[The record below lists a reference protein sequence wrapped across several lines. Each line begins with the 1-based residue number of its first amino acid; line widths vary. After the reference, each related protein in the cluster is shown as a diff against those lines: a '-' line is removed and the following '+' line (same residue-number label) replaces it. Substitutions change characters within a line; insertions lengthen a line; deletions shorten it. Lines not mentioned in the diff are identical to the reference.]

1 MNAASGKRIG
11 LEALLSRVTKYV
23 QARAFSDDAPLRAEV
38 FSLEQ
43 LVHHAK
49 TLAEN
54 HLVVTQRGSNQ
65 LLARLGENEQILRAY
80 NRATQAVDQTRRVTH
95 AAEWL
100 LDNFYLIEEQ
110 IQMARRHLPRGYSR
124 ELPRL
129 LSGPSA
135 RLPRVYDLVLELISH
150 VDAQIDAEPLR
161 AFIAA
166 YQTVSALKL
175 GELWAIPI
183 MLRLALIENLR
194 RVTSRL
200 MIARHDRDLADLWV
214 ERLQEMTEKNPSHLV
229 VVVADMAQST
239 LPLSSAFVAEFSQ
252 RLSRQSPVMHLA
264 RTWLE
269 QRLTDQGLLIDQ
281 LVQFESQ
288 NQAADQV
295 SVSHT
300 INSLRLLSS
309 LDWREFVEAMSQ
321 VDQTLRLDPA
331 GVYGSMDFFTRDR
344 YRHSVETIARHSRLL
359 ESEVAK
365 KAIQLAEASA
375 REKGIQDRTAHVGF
389 YLIDKGLAA
398 LERAAGTHH
407 PRQTAIERR
416 IHQFPLAFYAGGVL
430 LLTALGTFGFIQQ
443 ARALEVQG
451 WKLALCTLVVL
462 LCSSQLAVSLMNWL
476 SIFLVKP
483 CLLPRMDYSAGIAAE
498 CRTMVVVPTML
509 TNSGAVARLIESLEI
524 QYLANRD
531 KHLYFALLTDFQ
543 DATEETQP
551 LDKSLLRLARG
562 GIEMLNA
569 KYQSDRPSIFF
580 LFHRPRRWN
589 KVEARW
595 MGYERKRGKLT
606 EFNALLRGGSRN
618 CFSEV
623 VGDASI
629 LPDIRFVITLDT
641 DTQLPRD
648 AARQLVGTI
657 AHPLNRPQFDSVK
670 GVVTEGYSI
679 LQPRVG
685 VSLPSAGRSWF
696 VKLFAGDVGIDPYTR
711 AVSDVYQDVFQ
722 EGSFIGKGIYDVDA
736 FQQAVAGRFPENTV
750 LSHDLIESCHARSAL
765 VSDVELYEEYPSR
778 YNTDINRRHRW
789 IRGDWQIA
797 QWLLPRV
804 PGPDARRIANPLS
817 GLSQWKILDNL
828 RRSLVPAALLLLLL
842 GNWMLLPALGFTGPL
857 LILLIITLPTCL
869 SAAVELLRK
878 PQDVSPM
885 LHLRGLL
892 GSSGRQLGQALLT
905 FVFLPYDAFISLDAI
920 GRTLVRL
927 LCTRKRLL
935 EWQTASDAERTARS
949 DLAGFYAT
957 MWIAPAVALASGV
970 FLAVTQ
976 PSLFPLTVP
985 ILCLWLAS
993 PWIAWRISQ
1002 PIEPSALPQSK
1013 PRQLAFLRR
1022 TARKT
1027 WRFFET
1033 FVTAQ
1038 ENWLPPDNFQE
1049 EPVPV
1054 VASRT
1059 SPTNMG
1065 LALLAN
1071 LAAYDFGY
1079 LSVGQLLQRTKDAL
1093 GAMQRLERYRGHFF
1107 NWYDTRTLT
1116 PLLPLYVSSVDS
1128 GNLAGHLLTL
1138 GPGLAELPA
1147 QPLLGPQVFGGLS
1160 DTVGILRELTGR
1172 SSELEQLKA
1181 ELAQPTSTL
1190 RAGVDL
1196 LQRATARAAALAVA
1210 LEPGAGEELKWWT
1223 QTLLRNCQEHLEDL
1237 LSFAP
1242 WLTLAPAS
1250 AGQVSGKLVQLDQMP
1265 SLRQV
1270 AELDQSLC
1278 PLIETAL
1285 EALAVEPASARKL
1298 EEEAGLAQWLRSLRE
1313 ASSRA
1318 RQRILAL
1325 EALVRQTTEM
1335 AEMDFSLV
1343 FDPTRK
1349 LFSIGFN
1356 VAENRCDASFYDLL
1370 ASEARL
1376 CSYVAISQG
1385 QVPQEHWFSLGRL
1398 LVALRGD
1405 PVLASWSGSMFEYL
1419 MPLLVMPNYENTL
1432 LDQTCKG
1439 AVRQQIKYGQLR
1451 GVPWGISESG
1461 YNRTDVHLNYQY
1473 RAFGVPGL
1481 GLKRGLA
1488 EDLVIAPYATA
1499 MALMVAPR
1507 EACNNLEELA
1517 AEGRQGLF
1525 GFYEAVDYT
1534 PSRLPPGRSSV
1545 TIRSFMAHHQGMSLL
1560 ALAYRVLDGPMQ
1572 RRFMSCPSFRA
1583 ADLLLQERVPHTT
1596 AKVLCEDYELI
1607 KSRKFADDGEG
1618 LMRVFADPNL
1628 HAPEV
1633 HLLSNGRYHVVVSN
1647 AGGGY
1652 SRWRD
1657 LAVTRWRE
1665 DATRDCWGTFI
1676 YLRDLATGEFWSA
1689 AHQPCGCATE
1699 RCEAIF
1705 TQARAEFRQHHA
1717 GLEIHTD
1724 ICVSPEDDVELR
1736 RVTLTNHSQAPRV
1749 IEVTSYAEVVLAL
1762 PAADLSHP
1770 AFSNLFVQ
1778 TEFLRPRPAVLCS
1791 RRPRAE
1797 GEKPPWL
1804 LNFMVGQG
1812 GQQGEVSCE
1821 TDRARFIGRGRNLA
1835 EPAALQSISPLSNTT
1850 GSVLDPISSLRRT
1863 VTLAPH
1869 ETARIDLVMGMAE
1882 TRDAA
1887 LALVEKYYNPRMADR
1902 ALDLAWTHSQVTLRH
1917 LNASEADAQRYA
1929 RLASPLIYAN
1939 PDHRAAP
1946 SVLLNNRRGQSGL
1959 WGYGI
1964 SGDAPIVLLRVSDS
1978 ARIELVQQL
1987 LQAHS
1992 YWRMKGL
1999 PVDLVIL
2006 NEDVSV
2012 YRQPL
2017 QDQILRLIASGIE
2030 DQMLDKP
2037 GGIFVRR
2044 LEQISSED
2052 RLLLQSVAR
2061 LVLADEN
2068 GTLIEQLER
2077 PGLPKPILPLLRP
2090 VRSPPCDAPEPL
2102 TQRDLIFHN
2111 GLGGFTRDGREYVI
2125 TLSADQVTPAPWV
2138 NVLANPYFGTVISE
2152 SGSAYTWVE
2161 NCHEFRLTP
2170 WSNDPVTDVT
2180 GEAFYIR
2187 DEQTGQFWSPT
2198 PLPARGATPYVIRHG
2213 FGYSVFE
2220 HTENG
2225 IASELTI
2232 YVAMDA
2238 PVKFAVLKLRN
2249 LSGRPRRLS
2258 VTGYWEWVLGELRHK
2273 SLLHVQT
2280 ELDPKTG
2287 ALLARNP
2294 FNTEF
2299 AERIAFVDVSDSKR
2313 TFTGDRREFLGRN
2326 GSLSNPAALKRT
2338 RLSGRTGA
2346 GLDPCAALQ
2355 ATFDLTA
2362 GQQQETTFRLG
2373 VGRSVADVQTLI
2385 RRFRPPEASH
2395 AAIEGVWQYWNRTL
2409 GAVQVETPDPSV
2421 NVMANGWLLYQTMSG
2436 RLWARTGFYQSGGAF
2451 GFRDQLQDVM
2461 ALVHAEPALT
2471 REHLLR
2477 AAAHQFREGDV
2488 QHWWHPPSNRGVR
2501 THCSDDYLWL
2511 PYATCRYVACVA
2523 DTGVL
2528 DESVPFLEG
2537 RPLKPDE
2544 ESYYDLPN
2552 RSETSASLY
2561 EHCVRAIERGL
2572 KFGQHG
2578 LPLMGGGDWN
2588 DGMNLVGKDGSGE
2601 SVWLGF
2607 FLYDVLIQ
2615 FAELAR
2621 RRNDIAFA
2629 ERCLAQAYQ
2638 LQQNIEQNAWDGQW
2652 YRRAYF
2658 DNGQPLGSSTNPECQ
2673 IDSLPQSWS
2682 VISRTGNAQRS
2693 RQAMQ
2698 AVDQRLVRRD
2708 AGLIQLFDPPFDHSS
2723 LNPGY
2728 IKAYIPGV
2736 RENGGQYTHGAIW
2749 ATMAFAL
2756 LGEHEQAWDLFSLL
2770 NPVHHS
2776 ATASQI
2782 ATYKVEPYVVAADVY
2797 AIAPHTGR
2805 GGWTWYTGSAGWM
2818 YRLLLETL
2826 LGINLEGDQ
2835 LRLTPNL
2842 PGTWST
2848 FTLHYRYRQTPYHI
2862 RITRLPVTSP
2872 GGSQLSLDGQELA
2885 GNTISLID
2893 DHRDHSVELQIG
2905 ENHLPQSKP
2914 RLVLGAIAP

>member
-1 MNAASGKRIG
+1 M
-11 LEALLSRVTKYV
+11 LSRVAEHVTP
-23 QARAFSDDAPLRAEV
+23 RTPTNEPPLRGEV
-38 FSLEQ
+38 FNLEQ

-49 TLAEN
+49 ALAEN
-54 HLVVTQRGSNQ
+54 QPVITQRGSNR
-65 LLARLGENEQILRAY
+65 LLARLGENEQILRVY

-129 LSGPSA
+129 TSGPSA
-135 RLPRVYDLVLELISH
+135 GLPRVYDLALELISH

-166 YQTVSALKL
+166 YQTVSSLKL

-200 MIARHDRDLADLWV
+200 MIARHDRNLADLWV
-214 ERLQEMTEKNPSHLV
+214 ARLQEMAENNPAHLV

-239 LPLSSAFVAEFSQ
+239 IPLSSAFVAEFSQ
-252 RLSRQSPVMHLA
+252 RLSRQGPAMHLA

-269 QRLTDQGLLIDQ
+269 QRLTDQGLSIEQ
-281 LVQFESQ
+281 LVQIESQ

-300 INSLRLLSS
+300 INSLRLLGA

-321 VDQTLRLDPA
+321 VEQTLRLDPA
-331 GVYGSMDFFTRDR
+331 GVYENMDFLTRDR
-344 YRHSVETIARHSRLL
+344 YRHSVEAIASQSQLP

-389 YLIDKGLAA
+389 YLIDKGRTTLESAA
-398 LERAAGTHH
+398 VV
-407 PRQTAIERR
+407 RQPWPTAIERR
-416 IHQFPLAFYAGGVL
+416 IHHFPLGFYVGGVL
-430 LLTALGTFGFIQQ
+430 VLTALGTLGLIQQ

-451 WKLALCTLVVL
+451 WKLAFFTLVLL
-462 LCSSQLAVSLMNWL
+462 LCSSQLAVALMNWVAT
-476 SIFLVKP
+476 ILVKP
-483 CLLPRMDYSAGIAAE
+483 RLLPRLDYSAGIAIE
-498 CRTMVVVPTML
+498 SRTMVVVPTLL
-509 TNSGAVARLIESLEI
+509 TSPGTVARLVESLEI
-524 QYLANRD
+524 HYLSNRD

-543 DATEETQP
+543 DAPEETRP
-551 LDKSLLRLARG
+551 DDASLVRLARVG
-562 GIEMLNA
+562 VEMLNA

-589 KVEARW
+589 KIEGQW

-606 EFNALLRGGSRN
+606 EFNALLRGGSRD
-618 CFSEV
+618 CFAEI
-623 VGDASI
+623 VGDTSILASI
-629 LPDIRFVITLDT
+629 KFVITLDT
-641 DTQLPRD
+641 DTQLPREV
-648 AARQLVGTI
+648 ARQLAGTM
-657 AHPLNRPQFDSVK
+657 AHPLNRPQLDPVK
-670 GVVTEGYSI
+670 GVVTEGYGI

-685 VSLPSAGRSWF
+685 VSLPSASRSWF

-711 AVSDVYQDVFQ
+711 AVSDVYQDVFH

-736 FQQAVAGRFPENTV
+736 FQQAVAGRFPENAV

-765 VSDVELYEEYPSR
+765 VSDVEVYEEYPSR
-778 YNTDINRRHRW
+778 YNTDMTRRHRW

-817 GLSQWKILDNL
+817 GLSLWKIFDNL

-842 GNWMLLPALGFTGPL
+842 GNWVLLPGVGGAGPL
-857 LILLIITLPTCL
+857 LVLWIITLPAWL
-869 SAAVELLRK
+869 SLAVELFRK
-878 PQDVSPM
+878 PREVSVE
-885 LHLRGLL
+885 LHLRGLI
-892 GSSGRQLGQALLT
+892 GSAGCQLGQALLT
-905 FVFLPYDAFISLDAI
+905 LVFLPYDAYISLDAI

-927 LCTRKRLL
+927 LFTRKRLL
-935 EWQTASDAERTARS
+935 EWQTSSEAERTV
-949 DLAGFYAT
+949 LNGPAGFYAT
-957 MWIAPAVALASGV
+957 MWISPVVSLTCGFYLA
-970 FLAVTQ
+970 FMQ
-976 PSLFPLTVP
+976 PSQLPLAGL
-985 ILCLWLAS
+985 ILVLWLLS

-1002 PIEPSALPQSK
+1002 PIEPSTGPELRLK
-1013 PRQLAFLRR
+1013 ELAFLRR

-1038 ENWLPPDNFQE
+1038 EHWLPPDNFQE
-1049 EPVPV
+1049 EPVLA

-1071 LAAYDFGY
+1071 LAACDFGY
-1079 LSVGQLLQRTKDAL
+1079 LSVGQLLRRTQDAL
-1093 GAMQRLERYRGHFF
+1093 GTMQGLERYRGHFF
-1107 NWYDTRTLT
+1107 NWYDTRTLK
-1116 PLLPLYVSSVDS
+1116 PLVPHYVSSVDS

-1138 GPGLAELPA
+1138 SPGLAELQA
-1147 QPLLGPQVFGGLS
+1147 QPILPPQIFAGLA
-1160 DTVGILRELTGR
+1160 DTVGIVRGLTGK
-1172 SSELEQLKA
+1172 SPELDRLEA
-1181 ELAQPTSTL
+1181 ELSVVPSTL
-1190 RAGVDL
+1190 RAGFDL
-1196 LQRATARAAALAVA
+1196 LQRVSARATGMAGALG
-1210 LEPGAGEELKWWT
+1210 EGAGEELIWWT
-1223 QTLLRNCQEHLEDL
+1223 QALERNCRDHLEDL
-1237 LSFAP
+1237 LLLAP
-1242 WLTLAPAS
+1242 WLTLPPDS
-1250 AGQVSGKLVQLDQMP
+1250 AGRASGNLAQLDQAP
-1265 SLRQV
+1265 TLRQV
-1270 AELDQSLC
+1270 SELDRSLC
-1278 PLIETAL
+1278 PSL
-1285 EALAVEPASARKL
+1285 EAALQALSVEPASSGKS
-1298 EEEAGLAQWLRSLRE
+1298 EQEASLTQWLHFLRE

-1318 RQRILAL
+1318 SERILAL
-1325 EALVRQTTEM
+1325 ETLTRQAAEM
-1335 AEMDFSLV
+1335 AEMDFSFL
-1343 FDPTRK
+1343 FDSARE
-1349 LFSIGFN
+1349 LLSIGYN
-1356 VAENRCDASFYDLL
+1356 VTERRADASFYDLL

-1376 CSYVAISQG
+1376 GSYVVIAQG
-1385 QVPQEHWFSLGRL
+1385 QVAQEHWFKLGRL
-1398 LVALRGD
+1398 LVSLRGE

-1432 LDQTCKG
+1432 LGQTYKG
-1439 AVRQQIKYGQLR
+1439 AVRQQIAYGQLR
-1451 GVPWGISESG
+1451 GVPWGMSESG

-1507 EACNNLEELA
+1507 EACDNLALLA
-1517 AEGRQGLF
+1517 AEGREGAY

-1534 PSRLPPGRSSV
+1534 PSRLPPGQSSV

-1560 ALAYRVLDGPMQ
+1560 ALAYRLLDRPMQ
-1572 RRFMSCPSFRA
+1572 RRFLSCPAFRA
-1583 ADLLLQERVPHTT
+1583 TDLLLQERVPNTT
-1596 AKVLCEDYELI
+1596 AKVLSEDYELVT
-1607 KSRKFADDGEG
+1607 SRKFADDGEG
-1618 LMRVFADPNL
+1618 LMRVFTDPDL
-1628 HAPEV
+1628 QAPEV
-1633 HLLSNGRYHVVVSN
+1633 HLLSNGSYHVMVSN

-1676 YLRDLATGEFWSA
+1676 YLRDVATGEFWSA
-1689 AHQPCGCATE
+1689 AHQPCQRATKC
-1699 RCEAIF
+1699 CEAIF
-1705 TQARAEFRQHHA
+1705 TQARAEFRQLHA
-1717 GLEIHTD
+1717 GMEIHTE
-1724 ICVSPEDDVELR
+1724 ISVSPEDDVELR
-1736 RVTLTNHSQAPRV
+1736 RVTLTNHSHAQRV
-1749 IEVTSYAEVVLAL
+1749 IELTSYAEVVLAL
-1762 PAADLSHP
+1762 PAADASHP

-1778 TEFLRPRPAVLCS
+1778 TEFLRPRPAVLCT
-1791 RRPRAE
+1791 RRPRAQ

-1812 GQQGEVSCE
+1812 GEQGEVSCE
-1821 TDRARFIGRGRNLA
+1821 TDRARFIGRGRTLA
-1835 EPAALQSISPLSNTT
+1835 DPAALQTISPLSNST
-1850 GSVLDPISSLRRT
+1850 GSVLDPISSLRR
-1863 VTLAPH
+1863 VVILAPH

-1882 TRDAA
+1882 SRDAA

-1917 LNASEADAQRYA
+1917 LNASEADAQLYA

-1939 PDHRAAP
+1939 PLRRATP

-1964 SGDAPIVLLRVSDS
+1964 SGDAPIVLLRISDS
-1978 ARIELVQQL
+1978 ARMEIVQQL

-2017 QDQILRLIASGIE
+2017 QDQILSLIASGME
-2030 DQMLDKP
+2030 AQMLDKP

-2044 LEQISSED
+2044 LEQVSSED
-2052 RLLLQSVAR
+2052 RVLLQSVAR

-2068 GTLIEQLER
+2068 GTLTEQLER
-2077 PGLPKPILPLLRP
+2077 PGLTEPIIPSLTPS
-2090 VRSPPCDAPEPL
+2090 RSPQRVTPERLP
-2102 TQRDLIFHN
+2102 QRDLLFDN
-2111 GLGGFTRDGREYVI
+2111 GLGGFTRDGREYII
-2125 TLSADQVTPAPWV
+2125 TLSADQATPAPWV
-2138 NVLANPYFGTVISE
+2138 NVLANPYFGTLVSE

-2170 WSNDPVTDVT
+2170 WNNDPVTDLT

-2213 FGYSVFE
+2213 FGYTVFE

-2225 IASELTI
+2225 IASELTV

-2249 LSGRPRRLS
+2249 VSGRPRRLT
-2258 VTGYWEWVLGELRHK
+2258 VTGYWEWVLGDLRHK

-2280 ELDPKTG
+2280 EGDPKTG

-2299 AERIAFVDVSDSKR
+2299 AERTAFVDVSDPKR
-2313 TFTGDRREFLGRN
+2313 TVTGDRREFLGRN
-2326 GSLSNPAALKRT
+2326 GSLSNPAALRQT
-2338 RLSGRTGA
+2338 RLSGKTGA
-2346 GLDPCAALQ
+2346 GLDPCAAVQVTL
-2355 ATFDLTA
+2355 DLPA
-2362 GQQQETTFRLG
+2362 GQQRETSFRLG
-2373 VGRSVADVQTLI
+2373 VGRSLADVQTLI
-2385 RRFRPPEASH
+2385 RRFRPPEATRG
-2395 AAIEGVWQYWNRTL
+2395 ALEGVWQYWTRTL

-2421 NVMANGWLLYQTMSG
+2421 NVMANGWLLYQTLSG

-2488 QHWWHPPSNRGVR
+2488 QHWWHPPTSRGVR

-2537 RPLKPDE
+2537 RPLKPEE

-2552 RSETSASLY
+2552 RSESSATLY
-2561 EHCVRAIERGL
+2561 QHCVCAIERGL

-2578 LPLMGGGDWN
+2578 LPLIGCGDWN
-2588 DGMNLVGKDGSGE
+2588 DGMNLVGKEGRGE

-2607 FLYDVLIQ
+2607 FLYDVLTQ

-2621 RRNDIAFA
+2621 RRNDTAFA
-2629 ERCLAQAYQ
+2629 EHCLAQAHQ
-2638 LQQNIEQNAWDGQW
+2638 LQQNIEQQAWDGQW

-2658 DNGQPLGSSTNPECQ
+2658 DNGEPLGSRTNPECQ

-2682 VISRTGNAQRS
+2682 IISRAGNPERA
-2693 RQAMQ
+2693 RQAMR
-2698 AVDQRLVRRD
+2698 AVDAHLIRRD
-2708 AGLIQLFDPPFDHSS
+2708 VGLIQLFDPPFDHSS

-2728 IKAYIPGV
+2728 IKGYIPGV

-2749 ATMAFAL
+2749 TTMAFAL
-2756 LGEHEQAWDLFSLL
+2756 TGDADRAWELFALL

-2776 ATASQI
+2776 ATPSQV

-2797 AIAPHTGR
+2797 AVAPHTGR

-2826 LGINLEGDQ
+2826 LGVNLEGNQ
-2835 LRLTPNL
+2835 LRLTPSL
-2842 PGTWST
+2842 PGTWT
-2848 FTLHYRYRQTPYHI
+2848 AFTLHYRYRQTSYHI
-2862 RITRLPVTSP
+2862 RIAKLTGAPA
-2872 GGSQLSLDGQELA
+2872 GESQLTLDGQSLA
-2885 GNTISLID
+2885 GNIIPLLD
-2893 DHRDHSVELQIG
+2893 DHRDHSVELQV
-2905 ENHLPQSKP
+2905 S
-2914 RLVLGAIAP
+2914 

>member
-1 MNAASGKRIG
+1 
-11 LEALLSRVTKYV
+11 VTKYV
-23 QARAFSDDAPLRAEV
+23 QSHAVPDEAPLRAEV

-49 TLAEN
+49 SLAEN
-54 HLVVTQRGSNQ
+54 HPVVTHRGSNR

-129 LSGPSA
+129 RSGLSAG
-135 RLPRVYDLVLELISH
+135 LPRVYDLALELISH
-150 VDAQIDAEPLR
+150 VDAQMDAEPLR

-194 RVTSRL
+194 RVTTRL

-214 ERLQEMTEKNPSHLV
+214 QRLQEMAEKRPAHLV

-252 RLSRQSPVMHLA
+252 RLSHQSPAMHLA

-269 QRLTDQGLLIDQ
+269 HRLTDQGLSIEQ
-281 LVQFESQ
+281 LVRLESQ

-300 INSLRLLSS
+300 INSLRFLGAM
-309 LDWREFVEAMSQ
+309 DWREFVEAMSQ
-321 VDQTLRLDPA
+321 VDQALRLDPA
-331 GVYGSMDFFTRDR
+331 GVYAKMDFFTRDR
-344 YRHSVETIARHSRLL
+344 YRHSVETISRHGRLGEL
-359 ESEVAK
+359 AVAQQ
-365 KAIQLAEASA
+365 AIQLAETSA
-375 REKGIQDRTAHVGF
+375 REKGIQHRTAHVGF
-389 YLIDKGLAA
+389 YLIDKGLGA
-398 LERAAGTHH
+398 LEQAAEMRRPWH
-407 PRQTAIERR
+407 TAIERC
-416 IHQFPLAFYAGGVL
+416 IHRFPLAFYAGGAWSLTAVATLGL
-430 LLTALGTFGFIQQ
+430 LLPAW
-443 ARALEVQG
+443 ALEVPG
-451 WKLALCTLVVL
+451 WKLAFFAFVLL
-462 LCSSQLAVSLMNWL
+462 LCSSQLAVALMNWL
-476 SIFLVKP
+476 STFLVKP
-483 CLLPRMDYSAGIAAE
+483 RLLPRLDYSAGIAPE
-498 CRTMVVVPTML
+498 CQTLVVVPTML
-509 TNSGAVARLIESLEI
+509 TSSGTVARLVESLEI
-524 QYLANRD
+524 HYLANRD

-543 DATEETQP
+543 DAPEETQP
-551 LDKSLLRLARG
+551 GDTQLLQRARA

-569 KYQSDRPSIFF
+569 KYQPDRSGIFF
-580 LFHRPRRWN
+580 LFHRPRRRN
-589 KVEARW
+589 QIEGRW

-606 EFNALLRGGSRN
+606 EFNALLRGGSRD
-618 CFSEV
+618 CFSEI
-623 VGDASI
+623 VGDTLI
-629 LPDIRFVITLDT
+629 LPATRFVITLDT

-648 AARQLVGTI
+648 AARQLAGTM
-657 AHPLNRPQFDSVK
+657 AHPLNRPQFDSAK

-685 VSLPSAGRSWF
+685 VSLPSASRSWF

-736 FQQAVAGRFPENTV
+736 FQQAVAGRFPENSV
-750 LSHDLIESCHARSAL
+750 LSHDLIEACHARSAL

-842 GNWMLLPALGFTGPL
+842 GNWLLLPELGAAGPL
-857 LILLIITLPTCL
+857 LVLAIITLPAWL
-869 SAAVELLRK
+869 SATVEIFRK
-878 PQDVSPM
+878 PREISLR
-885 LHLRGLL
+885 LHLRALV
-892 GSSGRQLGQALLT
+892 GSSGRQLGQSLLT
-905 FVFLPYDAFISLDAI
+905 LVFLPYDAFISLDAV

-927 LCTRKRLL
+927 LFTRKRLL

-949 DLAGFYAT
+949 GPAGFYAT
-957 MWIAPAVALASGV
+957 MWIAPAMAVAGGC
-970 FLAVTQ
+970 FLAITQ
-976 PSLFPLTVP
+976 PAQLPLAAL
-985 ILCLWLAS
+985 ILVLWLVS

-1002 PIEPSALPQSK
+1002 PIESSAAPELK
-1013 PRQLAFLRR
+1013 PRQLAFLRQ

-1049 EPVPV
+1049 EPIPV
-1054 VASRT
+1054 LASRT

-1071 LAAYDFGY
+1071 LAACDFGY
-1079 LSVGQLLQRTKDAL
+1079 LPVGQLLQRTQDAL
-1093 GAMQRLERYRGHFF
+1093 SVMQRLERYRGHFL
-1107 NWYDTRTLT
+1107 NWYNTRTLK

-1138 GPGLAELPA
+1138 APGLAELKA
-1147 QPLLGPQVFGGLS
+1147 QPILTPQVFAGLS
-1160 DTVGILRELTGR
+1160 DTLRILHGLSGR
-1172 SSELEQLKA
+1172 SSTLDRLLA
-1181 ELAQPTSTL
+1181 ELAQPPSTL
-1190 RAGVDL
+1190 RAGFES
-1196 LQRATARAAALAVA
+1196 LQRAAAGAAAWVA
-1210 LEPGAGEELKWWT
+1210 ALQAGAGDELKWWA
-1223 QTLLRNCQEHLEDL
+1223 QALERNCRDHLEDL
-1237 LSFAP
+1237 QFLAP
-1242 WLTLAPAS
+1242 WLALAPGSAPQAAGAIAS
-1250 AGQVSGKLVQLDQMP
+1250 IDLPAQLARLDQAP
-1265 SLRQV
+1265 TLREV
-1270 AELDQSLC
+1270 SELDQTLC
-1278 PLIETAL
+1278 PTLTMAL
-1285 EALAVEPASARKL
+1285 QAVAQQPSSSRKPGEAERLAE
-1298 EEEAGLAQWLRSLRE
+1298 WLRCLRE

-1318 RQRILAL
+1318 RQRILTLDAL
-1325 EALVRQTTEM
+1325 ARQSAEL
-1335 AEMDFSLV
+1335 AEMDFTFL
-1343 FDPTRK
+1343 FDPARE
-1349 LFSIGFN
+1349 LFSIGYN
-1356 VAENRCDASFYDLL
+1356 VTERRGDASFYDLL

-1376 CSYVAISQG
+1376 CSYVAIAQG
-1385 QVPQEHWFSLGRL
+1385 QVSQDHWFSLGRL

-1405 PVLASWSGSMFEYL
+1405 PLLASWSGSMFEYL

-1432 LDQTCKG
+1432 LDRTYKG

-1481 GLKRGLA
+1481 GLKRGLV

-1499 MALMVAPR
+1499 MALMVAPG
-1507 EACNNLEELA
+1507 EACDNLELLA
-1517 AEGRQGLF
+1517 AQGRAGLY

-1534 PSRLPPGRSSV
+1534 PSRLPPGQASA
-1545 TIRSFMAHHQGMSLL
+1545 TIRSFMAHHQAMSLL
-1560 ALAYRVLDGPMQ
+1560 ALAYRLLDRPMQ
-1572 RRFMSCPSFRA
+1572 RRFLSCPAFRA
-1583 ADLLLQERVPHTT
+1583 ADLLLQERVPNTT
-1596 AKVLCEDYELI
+1596 AKVLSEEYELV
-1607 KSRKFADDGEG
+1607 KSRQFGADGES
-1618 LMRVFADPNL
+1618 LMRVFTSPNL

-1633 HLLSNGRYHVVVSN
+1633 HLLSNGRYHVMVSD

-1665 DATRDCWGTFI
+1665 DPTRDCWGTFI
-1676 YLRDLATGEFWSA
+1676 YVRDLATDEFWSA
-1689 AHQPCGCATE
+1689 AQQPCGCATK

-1705 TQARAEFRQHHA
+1705 TQARAEFRQHQA
-1717 GLEIHTD
+1717 GLEIHTE

-1736 RVTLTNHSQAPRV
+1736 RVTLTNHSHASRV
-1749 IEVTSYAEVVLAL
+1749 IELTSYAEIVLAA
-1762 PAADLSHP
+1762 PAADASHP

-1778 TEFLRPRPAVLCS
+1778 TEFVRAHPAVLCT
-1791 RRPRAE
+1791 RRPRSE
-1797 GEKPPWL
+1797 EEKPPWL
-1804 LNFMVGQG
+1804 LNFIVGQG

-1835 EPAALQSISPLSNTT
+1835 APAALQTIAPLSNTT
-1850 GSVLDPISSLRRT
+1850 GSVLDPISSLRR
-1863 VTLAPH
+1863 VVIIAPH
-1869 ETARIDLVMGMAE
+1869 ETARIDLVMGMADS
-1882 TRDAA
+1882 RDAA

-1917 LNASEADAQRYA
+1917 LNASEADAQLFA
-1929 RLASPLIYAN
+1929 RLASPLVYAN
-1939 PDHRAAP
+1939 SAQRATP
-1946 SVLLNNRRGQSGL
+1946 GVLLNNRRGPSGL

-1964 SGDAPIVLLRVSDS
+1964 SGDRPIVLLRMSDP
-1978 ARIELVQQL
+1978 ARIDLVQQL
-1987 LQAHS
+1987 LQAHA

-2017 QDQILRLIASGIE
+2017 QDQILSLIASGIE

-2044 LEQISSED
+2044 LEQVSSED
-2052 RLLLQSVAR
+2052 RVLLQSVAR
-2061 LVLADEN
+2061 LVVVDEN
-2068 GTLIEQLER
+2068 GTLTEQLER
-2077 PGLPKPILPLLRP
+2077 PGFPEPSLPLLAP
-2090 VRSPPCDAPEPL
+2090 VRSARRDAAEPL
-2102 TQRDLIFHN
+2102 PQRDLVFNN
-2111 GLGGFTRDGREYVI
+2111 GLGGFTPDGREYVI
-2125 TLSADQVTPAPWV
+2125 TLAADQVTPAPWV
-2138 NVLANPYFGTVISE
+2138 NVLANPYFGTLVSE

-2170 WSNDPVTDVT
+2170 WSNDPVTDTT
-2180 GEAFYIR
+2180 GEAFYVR
-2187 DEQTGQFWSPT
+2187 DEQSGQFWSPT
-2198 PLPARGATPYVIRHG
+2198 PLPARGAAPYVIRHG

-2220 HTENG
+2220 HTEHG
-2225 IASELTI
+2225 IASELTVF
-2232 YVAMDA
+2232 VAMDA

-2249 LSGRPRRLS
+2249 VSGRPRHLS
-2258 VTGYWEWVLGELRHK
+2258 VTGYWEWVLGDLRHK

-2280 ELDPKTG
+2280 EVDPKTG

-2299 AERIAFVDVSDSKR
+2299 AERIAFVDVSDPLH
-2313 TFTGDRREFLGRN
+2313 TFTGDRKEFLGRN
-2326 GSLSNPAALKRT
+2326 GSLSSPAALKRT
-2338 RLSGRTGA
+2338 RLSGRAGA
-2346 GLDPCAALQ
+2346 GLDPCAAVQVTL
-2355 ATFDLTA
+2355 DLSA
-2362 GQQQETTFRLG
+2362 GQQLETTFRLG
-2373 VGRSVADVQTLI
+2373 VGRSVADVQTLV
-2385 RRFRPPEASH
+2385 RRFRSAEAMRG
-2395 AAIEGVWQYWNRTL
+2395 ALEGVWEYWKRTL
-2409 GAVQVETPDPSV
+2409 GAVHVETPDPSV
-2421 NVMANGWLLYQTMSG
+2421 NVMANGWLLYQTLSG

-2461 ALVHAEPALT
+2461 ALVHAQPALT
-2471 REHLLR
+2471 RQHLLR

-2488 QHWWHPPSNRGVR
+2488 QHWWHPPNSRGVR

-2511 PYATCRYVACVA
+2511 PYATCRYVECVA

-2528 DESVPFLEG
+2528 DESIPFLEG
-2537 RPLKPDE
+2537 RPLKPE
-2544 ESYYDLPN
+2544 EDSYYDLPN
-2552 RSETSASLY
+2552 RSEASATLY
-2561 EHCVRAIERGL
+2561 QHCVCAIERGL
-2572 KFGQHG
+2572 KFGRHG

-2588 DGMNLVGKDGSGE
+2588 DGMDLVGHEGRGE
-2601 SVWLGF
+2601 SVWLAF
-2607 FLYDVLIQ
+2607 FLYDVLTR
-2615 FAELAR
+2615 FVELAR
-2621 RRNDIAFA
+2621 RRNDPVFA
-2629 ERCLAQAYQ
+2629 ERCRAQADQ
-2638 LQQNIEQNAWDGQW
+2638 LQQNIEQHAWDGEW

-2658 DNGQPLGSSTNPECQ
+2658 DNGEPLGSRTNPECQ

-2682 VISRTGNAQRS
+2682 VLSRAGNPERA

-2698 AVDQRLVRRD
+2698 AVDARLVRRD
-2708 AGLIQLFDPPFDHSS
+2708 AGLIRLFDPPFDLSS

-2728 IKAYIPGV
+2728 IKGYFPGV
-2736 RENGGQYTHGAIW
+2736 RENGSQYTHGAIW
-2749 ATMAFAL
+2749 TTMAFAQM
-2756 LGEHEQAWDLFSLL
+2756 GDTDRAWELFALL

-2776 ATASQI
+2776 ATPEQV

-2797 AIAPHTGR
+2797 GVAPHTGR

-2818 YRLLLETL
+2818 YRLLVETL
-2826 LGINLEGDQ
+2826 LGVNLEGDQ
-2835 LRLTPNL
+2835 LRLTPSL
-2842 PGTWST
+2842 PGTWSA
-2848 FTLHYRYRQTPYHI
+2848 FTLHYRYRQTLYHI
-2862 RITRLPVTSP
+2862 RISRHDGAASGHRRLT
-2872 GGSQLSLDGQELA
+2872 LDGQELA
-2885 GNTISLID
+2885 GGSIPLLD
-2893 DHRDHSVELQIG
+2893 DQRDHSVELEVQ
-2905 ENHLPQSKP
+2905 
-2914 RLVLGAIAP
+2914 